1 MKTWRRSA
9 LAVILVLA
17 ALSLQCGKKEEV
29 SEAPKEEAAPTTT
42 YQPTG
47 DEGAIAGVVNFTG
60 QPPQRRRIQ
69 MDADPV
75 CAQKNPNALSEE
87 VIVNNG
93 KLQNVFV
100 YVKSGLEKYSFAVPA
115 EEVVLDQNGCMYR
128 PHVLGVMANQ
138 NVKIITSDP
147 TNHNIHPTPKNN
159 PEWNVN
165 QPPGSDPIIR
175 SFPRP
180 EVMIPVKCNQ
190 HPWMRAYIGV
200 LRHPFHAV
208 SKEDGSFEIKGLPPG
223 EYEIEAWHERY
234 GAQVAKVTV
243 GPKETKQIEFTYA
256 AGQAYRP
263 GSLRLMPALVLPCC
277 EKGMGHASLSK
288 R

>member
-1 MKTWRRSA
+1 MNIGRYSS
-9 LAVILVLA
+9 LAMILILA

-29 SEAPKEEAAPTTT
+29 SEAPKEEAAPTAT

-47 DEGAIAGVVNFTG
+47 DEGTIVGVVNFTG

-75 CAQKNPNALSEE
+75 CAQRNPNALSEE

-100 YVKSGLEKYSFAVPA
+100 YVKSGLEKYAFSVPS

-128 PHVLGVMANQ
+128 PRVLGVMAGQ

-147 TNHNIHPTPKNN
+147 TNHNVHPTPKNN
-159 PEWNVN
+159 PEWNIN

-243 GPKETKQIEFTYA
+243 GAKETKSVEFTYA

-263 GSLRLMPALVLPCC
+263 GSLRLMPALTLPCC
-277 EKGMGHASLSK
+277 GGESARTDISK